1 MKMAKYQ
8 VITFEEFVEYGKQN
22 SNNIVNGVP
31 WSFEYNGYQVTH
43 ENDECYLIVTPEEVL
58 RFTPG
63 DLLIVG
69 VTGEIYTCKRR
80 DREDKVN
87 VQERLYKGREAAENG
102 VLPSKD
108 ETIFLYNLVEDMQ
121 KKIFELERKL
131 SLYNRLHELVRKGID
146 QFSIKEQYG
155 ELKIE
160 VGNSITE
167 WKPAPEDIT
176 FNKWIQKYY

>member
-1 MKMAKYQ
+1 M
-8 VITFEEFVEYGKQN
+8 
-22 SNNIVNGVP
+22 NN
-31 WSFEYNGYQVTH
+31 Q
-43 ENDECYLIVTPEEVL
+43 
-58 RFTPG
+58 
-63 DLLIVG
+63 DL
-69 VTGEIYTCKRR
+69 
-80 DREDKVN
+80 
-87 VQERLYKGREAAENG
+87 A
-102 VLPSKD
+102 
-108 ETIFLYNLVEDMQ
+108 LVEDMQ